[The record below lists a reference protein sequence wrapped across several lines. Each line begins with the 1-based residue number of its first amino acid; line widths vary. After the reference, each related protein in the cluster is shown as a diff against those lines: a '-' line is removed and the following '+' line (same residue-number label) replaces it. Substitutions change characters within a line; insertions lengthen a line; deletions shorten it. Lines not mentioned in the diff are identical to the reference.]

1 MVRPARSRAHR
12 SSKAPAPGSDR
23 SPLDAT
29 ALPMMLCHAQPVADG
44 PNKAVL
50 ALANP
55 SMSLPFCPLPLPGRV
70 EPSRPWPMSG
80 MIIGLPVGNACDN
93 CPNRRCSL
101 SGARCRLVLE
111 AVVADC
117 VERSVDQGTKLRVRG
132 RRLKY
137 LTQYPLGD
145 CLAEVMREK
154 FFSRYEEGRGR

>member
-1 MVRPARSRAHR
+1 MVLTSSVPRTQIEQSPSPWQRPISTRCHRVADDVVPRS
-12 SSKAPAPGSDR
+12 
-23 SPLDAT
+23 
-29 ALPMMLCHAQPVADG
+29 PVADG

-132 RRLKY
+132 RRKY
-137 LTQYPLGD
+137 LTQ
-145 CLAEVMREK
+145 
-154 FFSRYEEGRGR
+154 